1 MKVLLSTL
9 GFQLESV
16 QSETPVL
23 GKVENYTVRLKR
35 PENGRKSNYKH
46 PIAAFGSEA
55 EENGFRVICLFG
67 KTDASRLIDTFKE
80 VGNAKHTLVL
90 LDYALPLAE
99 RRILARK
106 TKTDLSG
113 KIFAV
118 VDRVVL
124 VYLAKHYTE
133 TAMNRMLMAVVMPF
147 ASYQPYIHKSVDT
160 MPQEIFIGR
169 KYELEKIESAT
180 GVNLVY
186 GGRQLGK
193 SALLRMAKKNIDHDE
208 NGDRAVLVDIKDSDY
223 KTAARKI
230 SAALFDEGILK
241 EEHIT
246 EDWSELARDLKKRLM
261 DTTDKI
267 PYFLLMLDE
276 ADKFIESCESVKY
289 EPFDML
295 KEIQGIGEKRFKL
308 CISAF

>member
-1 MKVLLSTL
+1 MKALMNTSKINKDIKGGNKLLENWPKGAGTNETTLKVLLSTF

-16 QSETPVL
+16 QREAPVL
-23 GKVENYTVRLKR
+23 GKIENYTVKLKR

-55 EENGFRVICLFG
+55 EEKGFRVICLFG
-67 KTDASRLIDTFKE
+67 RTDASRLIDTFKE

-133 TAMNRMLMAVVMPF
+133 TAMNRMLMAVIMPF
-147 ASYQPYIHKSVDT
+147 ASYQPYIDKSVDI

-169 KYELEKIESAT
+169 KYELEKIESPT
-180 GVNLVY
+180 GINIVY

-193 SALLRMAKKNIDHDE
+193 S
-208 NGDRAVLVDIKDSDY
+208 G
-223 KTAARKI
+223 AA
-230 SAALFDEGILK
+230 S
-241 EEHIT
+241 H
-246 EDWSELARDLKKRLM
+246 
-261 DTTDKI
+261 
-267 PYFLLMLDE
+267 
-276 ADKFIESCESVKY
+276 
-289 EPFDML
+289 
-295 KEIQGIGEKRFKL
+295 GEKRH
-308 CISAF
+308 

>member
-1 MKVLLSTL
+1 M
-9 GFQLESV
+9 
-16 QSETPVL
+16 
-23 GKVENYTVRLKR
+23 
-35 PENGRKSNYKH
+35 
-46 PIAAFGSEA
+46 
-55 EENGFRVICLFG
+55 ICLFG
-67 KTDASRLIDTFKE
+67 RTDASRLIDTFKE

-169 KYELEKIESAT
+169 KYELEK
-180 GVNLVY
+180 
-186 GGRQLGK
+186 K
-193 SALLRMAKKNIDHDE
+193 
-208 NGDRAVLVDIKDSDY
+208 
-223 KTAARKI
+223 
-230 SAALFDEGILK
+230 F
-241 EEHIT
+241 
-246 EDWSELARDLKKRLM
+246 KR
-261 DTTDKI
+261 I
-267 PYFLLMLDE
+267 
-276 ADKFIESCESVKY
+276 V
-289 EPFDML
+289 
-295 KEIQGIGEKRFKL
+295 
-308 CISAF
+308 

>member
-1 MKVLLSTL
+1 M
-9 GFQLESV
+9 
-16 QSETPVL
+16 
-23 GKVENYTVRLKR
+23 
-35 PENGRKSNYKH
+35 
-46 PIAAFGSEA
+46 
-55 EENGFRVICLFG
+55 
-67 KTDASRLIDTFKE
+67 
-80 VGNAKHTLVL
+80 

-223 KTAARKI
+223 KTAVRKI

-295 KEIQGIGEKRFKL
+295 KEIQGIGEKGL
-308 CISAF
+308 NL

>member
-1 MKVLLSTL
+1 M
-9 GFQLESV
+9 
-16 QSETPVL
+16 
-23 GKVENYTVRLKR
+23 
-35 PENGRKSNYKH
+35 
-46 PIAAFGSEA
+46 
-55 EENGFRVICLFG
+55 
-67 KTDASRLIDTFKE
+67 
-80 VGNAKHTLVL
+80 
-90 LDYALPLAE
+90 
-99 RRILARK
+99 
-106 TKTDLSG
+106 
-113 KIFAV
+113 
-118 VDRVVL
+118 
-124 VYLAKHYTE
+124 YLAKHYTE

-295 KEIQGIGEKRFKL
+295 KEIQGIGEKGL
-308 CISAF
+308 NL